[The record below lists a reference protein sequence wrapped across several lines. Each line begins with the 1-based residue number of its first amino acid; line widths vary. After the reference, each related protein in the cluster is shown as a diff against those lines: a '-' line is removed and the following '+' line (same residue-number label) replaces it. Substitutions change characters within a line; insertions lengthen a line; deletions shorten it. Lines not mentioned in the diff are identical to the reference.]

1 MKGNPNNK
9 DENDYLYSYEERL
22 EQHIL
27 NKETRTGNQRNRD
40 QDWKK
45 SSIILNFVAQ
55 AQVTDGS
62 ASSSRRRSLHIRRK
76 KGIKIDFAEKKE
88 QLPQNRNSISQQ
100 VGK

>member
-27 NKETRTGNQRNRD
+27 NKETRTENQKNRD

-45 SSIILNFVAQ
+45 SSIILNFVA
-55 AQVTDGS
+55 
-62 ASSSRRRSLHIRRK
+62 
-76 KGIKIDFAEKKE
+76 
-88 QLPQNRNSISQQ
+88 
-100 VGK
+100 